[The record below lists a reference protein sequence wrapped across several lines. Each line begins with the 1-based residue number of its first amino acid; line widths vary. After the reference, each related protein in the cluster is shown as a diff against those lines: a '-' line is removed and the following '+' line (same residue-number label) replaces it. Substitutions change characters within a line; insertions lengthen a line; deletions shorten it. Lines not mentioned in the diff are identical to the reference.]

1 MFIFNHFNN
10 MFLLVLKRKHTVLH
24 KSIYKSSY
32 LRLVIF
38 CKKMTRVNSM
48 EIGHKYDYDIMY
60 LF

>member
-10 MFLLVLKRKHTVLH
+10 MFLLAFKRKHTVLH
-24 KSIYKSSY
+24 KSIYKSFY
-32 LRLVIF
+32 LHVVIF

-48 EIGHKYDYDIMY
+48 ERGLNYYYDTMY